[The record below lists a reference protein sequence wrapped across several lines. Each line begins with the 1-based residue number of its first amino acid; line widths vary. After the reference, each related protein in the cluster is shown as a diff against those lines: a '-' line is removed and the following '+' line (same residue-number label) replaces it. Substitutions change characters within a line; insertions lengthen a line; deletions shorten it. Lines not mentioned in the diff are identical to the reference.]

1 MTQEEINVRLDAL
14 EKKIEGFHQSEEI
27 ECLNLI
33 MKKQYALDIISG
45 KKKVEYRNYSKH
57 YFDRLYDKEVL
68 DFYDKYANDEE
79 VIEICKPLGVDS
91 FIDPVRL
98 VRTIRFHNYNDTW
111 SLTVEV
117 VDNHIIAL
125 TDPNINYMY
134 EEFGDTEFAESVKE
148 LQKAGI
154 DDRPVVFFFALG
166 KILER
171 KNI

>member
-68 DFYDKYANDEE
+68 DIYDQYANDEE

-91 FIDPVRL
+91 FI
-98 VRTIRFHNYNDTW
+98 DTW